1 MTVPIDISK
10 IDIIT
15 DKDINDLLKEI
26 EQQDS
31 QDKITRS
38 QMIYNAYNDINGEV
52 ATDNNPYC
60 DTYYGKIHLYELY
73 TVLNDILVE

>member
-15 DKDINDLLKEI
+15 D
-26 EQQDS
+26 
-31 QDKITRS
+31 
-38 QMIYNAYNDINGEV
+38 NDINGEV
-52 ATDNNPYC
+52 STDNNPYC
-60 DTYYGKIHLYELY
+60 DTDYGKIHLYELY